1 MGLGEGG
8 EVGGAVRGFAWLGGW
23 MVGFEV
29 GLGGDWGGF
38 RLMRWIRNSSAA
50 TENSFEFEMHLQN
63 EMETLTLIE
72 LLNPTPPWKQ

>member
-1 MGLGEGG
+1 
-8 EVGGAVRGFAWLGGW
+8 

-29 GLGGDWGGF
+29 GLGSDWGGF
-38 RLMRWIRNSSAA
+38 RLMRWIRNSSTA

-72 LLNPTPPWKQ
+72 LLNPTPPMETVRVNSLTKVGILAPPPSG